1 MDYKLYL
8 DFVLANMYKTTN
20 EALQYH
26 FRMLDLHKTGRLT
39 VFEVRH
45 QHRQLAPT
53 PQPAPTP
60 SPHPSTNPPPLPQP
74 LTPASHGQ

>member
-39 VFEVRH
+39 VFEVRLKH
-45 QHRQLAPT
+45 CQSA
-53 PQPAPTP
+53 P
-60 SPHPSTNPPPLPQP
+60 SPHPSLPHHTPSPLH
-74 LTPASHGQ
+74 THWCF